1 MKLYISGK
9 ITGDPGFREKFNEAK
24 DFAAVGLQIMAL
36 VENHGEGA

>member
-9 ITGDPGFREKFNEAK
+9 ITGDPGFREKFN
-24 DFAAVGLQIMAL
+24 MAL